1 MPKSQKN
8 NVILNNISEYIGN
21 TPLIRLDTVSSK
33 DKYNIF
39 AKCEYLNPGCSIQD
53 RLNKEIIQEKIINGE
68 LKKNTIVNSISLN
81 LVNDDNKKSN
91 NKKNLLLF
99 PNKNELCKKINITT
113 YDTNKYYLNLAE
125 EIYTQMNGKIDVIF
139 IFSADGKNNELC

>member
-8 NVILNNISEYIGN
+8 IILNNISEYIGN
-21 TPLIRLDTVSSK
+21 TPLIRLDTISSK

-39 AKCEYLNPGCSIQD
+39 AKCEYLNPGGSIQD
-53 RLNKEIIQEKIINGE
+53 RLNKEIIQEKIISGE

-81 LVNDDNKKSN
+81 LVNVDNNKSN
-91 NKKNLLLF
+91 DKILSLF
-99 PNKNELCKKINITT
+99 TNKNKLYKKITT

-125 EIYTQMNGKIDVIF
+125 EIYTQMSGKIDVIF
-139 IFSADGKNNELC
+139 IFVF